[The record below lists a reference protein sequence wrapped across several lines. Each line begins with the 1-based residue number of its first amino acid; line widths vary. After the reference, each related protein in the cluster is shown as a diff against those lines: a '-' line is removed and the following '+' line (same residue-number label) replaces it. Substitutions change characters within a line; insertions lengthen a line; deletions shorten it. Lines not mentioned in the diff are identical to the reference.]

1 MKTNWLILSMLLL
14 SCASQLRVYSDQDHD
29 FNLANYKTYQWA
41 QQNDIERNNN
51 PLYYNEL
58 TDKRIKAVADA
69 QLKLKGISLA
79 STSPDA
85 ILHYHIVVDDKFSVS
100 PDPYGLY
107 GRYWSRMGSNVV
119 AYKEGTLIID
129 MMDSKTN
136 SLIWRGYAVSVIQ
149 ESDSELREE
158 MIQKAVTKIVE
169 QYNTLKNK

>member
-1 MKTNWLILSMLLL
+1 MKTYWLILSMLLL
-14 SCASQLRVYSDQDHD
+14 SCTGQLRVYSDQDRD
-29 FNLANYKTYQWA
+29 FNLVNYKTYQWA
-41 QQNDIERNNN
+41 QLNDIERNNN

-79 STSPDA
+79 STGPDA

-149 ESDSELREE
+149 ESDSEIREE
-158 MIQKAVTKIVE
+158 MIQKAVTKIFE
-169 QYNTLKNK
+169 QYNRLNNR